1 MSSDQVLHIS
11 NADFLQ
17 TVKDAGTPVL
27 VDFYADWC
35 GPCQMV
41 APILVELNKEYEGKV
56 LITKMNVDENREVPS
71 SYGVMSIPTVVVVNY
86 ENNEVVIKGKQIG
99 FSGKEGL
106 KQLIE
111 EATV

>member
-1 MSSDQVLHIS
+1 MSDNEVLHIS
-11 NADFLQ
+11 DADFLQ
-17 TVKDAGTPVL
+17 TIKDAGTPVL

-41 APILVELNKEYEGKV
+41 APILVELTKEYEGKI
-56 LITKMNVDENREVPS
+56 LITKMNVDENRETPS

-86 ENNEVVIKGKQIG
+86 ENGEVVEKGKQTG
-99 FSGKEGL
+99 FAGKEGL

-111 EATV
+111 EAIA